1 MRDVVQSK
9 VKLFRTVL
17 FIRINLVV
25 KDEMGRKSNW
35 EVACRYKGTGSDTLI
50 VLQSVH

>member
-25 KDEMGRKSNW
+25 KDEMGRKSNPGRLH
-35 EVACRYKGTGSDTLI
+35 VDTKGLDLT
-50 VLQSVH
+50 H